1 MSDSKFIVVDKIGS
15 DNVLAFKTKASV
27 AIDLDDDIIKF
38 HDLNYSFEEVLS
50 IARKIEQIQ
59 DN

>member
-1 MSDSKFIVVDKIGS
+1 MSDEKFMVVDKIDK

-27 AIDLDDDIIKF
+27 SIDLDDDIVKF

-50 IARKIEQIQ
+50 VAKKIEQVQ
-59 DN
+59 NN